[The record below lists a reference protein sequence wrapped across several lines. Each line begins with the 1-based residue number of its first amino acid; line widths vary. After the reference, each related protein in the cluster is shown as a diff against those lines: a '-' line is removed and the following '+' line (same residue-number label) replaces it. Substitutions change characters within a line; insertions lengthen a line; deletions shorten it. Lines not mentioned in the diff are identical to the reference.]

1 MTQPAIVAD
10 TAVESRAGDI
20 LLTPMALAAFWTLC
34 YQLVLVTRWPAET
47 VVWCFFAI
55 ALAGLFS
62 LTRLWAK
69 TNATPGSE
77 YRFHPSQLL
86 LCALGVACATTTLFV
101 RRPNQDDIAYF
112 HRVLAQL
119 SALDQ
124 PIFVHETS
132 VDMTAAAFSPLHL
145 ATSHEL
151 LMGLLGH
158 YLGIDPLYF
167 YQVVGPVFT
176 VFLIPFVLY
185 WCSRRL
191 GLARWPAAIG
201 ALLGITFLLL
211 NAAGPASFGQ
221 TVFGRMWQ
229 GKAVVWILLLPL
241 AICLTHRFLRLG
253 NRSDLVWLVL
263 LAIAGVGLSNTALYL
278 VPAAIGCSCLSFF
291 SVELLDGKGR
301 ETLKEQLRHCLLL
314 AIALV
319 YPIGIL
325 ALLKLNVIPKP
336 ADMRAFGAEFTA
348 WRQPLENVLGW
359 FPEYLRDTAIMVGVP
374 LLIVRGKNGLF
385 LFSYLCAVWLL
396 CLNPLLAHLWMHLL
410 GASYFRLFYLLQLPL
425 LCAMSAAAIPRLA
438 EWPRGLFK
446 DQILTITTLLVIILG
461 FFYSY
466 RILSI
471 MPRNPKIGI
480 GWKSPEDYQLLPA
493 NVSFAQAAGKYIA
506 HSKLLAPN
514 WTASCEL
521 PLLFPEMKAVAPRH
535 VAHYFANAGN
545 PEEGILR
552 SQAQAFV
559 EPQETNDPK
568 HIQWL
573 AAQFRIV
580 IESGRA
586 NAVAVPESESARVL
600 TVLQSIDPGW
610 HRVLEAGGL
619 VLMLPR
625 NAQPESPE

>member
-1 MTQPAIVAD
+1 MIQPATVAD

-20 LLTPMALAAFWTLC
+20 LLTPIALAAFWTLS

-69 TNATPGSE
+69 TNATPGSG
-77 YRFHPSQLL
+77 YRFDSCQLL
-86 LCALGVACATTTLFV
+86 LFALGLACATTTLFV

-112 HRVLAQL
+112 HRVLTQL

-145 ATSHEL
+145 ATSHEM

-167 YQVVGPVFT
+167 YQVVGPLFA

-229 GKAVVWILLLPL
+229 GKAIVWILLLPL
-241 AICLTHRFLRLG
+241 AICLTYRFLCLG

-263 LAIAGVGLSNTALYL
+263 LTIAAVGLSNTALYMM
-278 VPAAIGCSCLSFF
+278 PATIGCSCLSFF
-291 SVELLDGKGR
+291 SVEVFSEKR
-301 ETLKEQLRHCLLL
+301 RQNIRKQFYHCLLL
-314 AIALV
+314 AIPLV

-325 ALLKLNVIPKP
+325 VLLKLNVIPKP
-336 ADMRAFGAEFTA
+336 TDMRAFGPEFTA

-359 FPEYLRDTAIMVGVP
+359 FPEYLRDIAIMVGVP

-385 LFSYLCAVWLL
+385 LFSYICAVWLL
-396 CLNPLLAHLWMHLL
+396 CLNPLLGHLWMHVLA
-410 GASYFRLFYLLQLPL
+410 ASYFRLFYLLQLPL

-438 EWPRGLFK
+438 GWPRGSLK
-446 DQILTITTLLVIILG
+446 DQTLTLTTLLAVILG
-461 FFYSY
+461 FVYSY

-471 MPRNPKIGI
+471 MPRNPKVGI
-480 GWKSPEDYQLLPA
+480 GWKSPGDYQLLPA

-506 HSKLLAPN
+506 HSKLLAPC

-545 PEEGILR
+545 PEEGNLR
-552 SQAQAFV
+552 IQAQAFV
-559 EPQETNDPK
+559 EPQAINDPK
-568 HIQWL
+568 RIQWL

-580 IESGRA
+580 VESGRA

-600 TVLQSIDPGW
+600 TVLQLIDPDW

-625 NAQPESPE
+625 NADPESRE

>member
-1 MTQPAIVAD
+1 MTQPATVAD

-20 LLTPMALAAFWTLC
+20 LLTPIALAAFWTLS
-34 YQLVLVTRWPAET
+34 YQLVLVVRWPAET
-47 VVWCFFAI
+47 MLWCFFAI

-62 LTRLWAK
+62 LIRLWAR
-69 TNATPGSE
+69 TNATPGSG
-77 YRFHPSQLL
+77 YRFHPCQLL
-86 LCALGVACATTTLFV
+86 LFGLGVACATTTLFV

-145 ATSHEL
+145 ATGHEM

-167 YQVVGPVFT
+167 YQVVGPLFT

-185 WCSRRL
+185 WCARRL
-191 GLARWPAAIG
+191 GLPRWPAAIG

-229 GKAVVWILLLPL
+229 GKAIVWILLLPIAL
-241 AICLTHRFLRLG
+241 CLTYRFLRMG
-253 NRSDLVWLVL
+253 NRSDLAWLVL
-263 LAIAGVGLSNTALYL
+263 LAITAVGLSNTALYL
-278 VPAAIGCSCLSFF
+278 IPAVTGSSCVSFLT
-291 SVELLDGKGR
+291 VELLDQKRPETIGKLSR
-301 ETLKEQLRHCLLL
+301 QCLML
-314 AIALV
+314 AIPLV
-319 YPIGIL
+319 YPIAIL
-325 ALLKLNVIPKP
+325 VLLKLNVIPKP
-336 ADMRAFGAEFTA
+336 TDMRAYGAEFTA
-348 WRQPLENVLGW
+348 WREPLENVLGW

-438 EWPRGLFK
+438 EWPRGSLK
-446 DQILTITTLLVIILG
+446 AQILTIITLLVIILG

-480 GWKSPEDYQLLPA
+480 GWKSPREYQLLPA

-506 HSKLLAPN
+506 HSKLLAPS

-552 SQAQAFV
+552 SQAQVFV
-559 EPQETNDPK
+559 EPQESNDPQR
-568 HIQWL
+568 IQWL

-600 TVLQSIDPGW
+600 TVLQSVNPGW
-610 HRVLEAGGL
+610 HRALEAGGL
-619 VLMLPR
+619 VLMLPK
-625 NAQPESPE
+625 NAEPESPQ

>member
-1 MTQPAIVAD
+1 MTQPAPVAD
-10 TAVESRAGDI
+10 IAVESRAGDI
-20 LLTPMALAAFWTLC
+20 LLTPIALAAFWTLC

-69 TNATPGSE
+69 TNATPGSG

-86 LCALGVACATTTLFV
+86 LFVLGVACATTTLFV

-119 SALDQ
+119 SALGQ
-124 PIFVHETS
+124 PIFLQETS
-132 VDMTAAAFSPLHL
+132 VDMKAAAFSPLHL
-145 ATSHEL
+145 ATGHEM

-167 YQVVGPVFT
+167 YQVVGPVFS

-185 WCSRRL
+185 WCTRRL
-191 GLARWPAAIG
+191 GLGRWPAAIG

-229 GKAVVWILLLPL
+229 GKAIVWILLLPI
-241 AICLTHRFLRLG
+241 AICLTYRFLRLG

-263 LAIAGVGLSNTALYL
+263 LAIASVGLSNTALYL
-278 VPAAIGCSCLSFF
+278 IPAVVGCSCLAFLA
-291 SVELLDGKGR
+291 VELLGRKRPETIGKLSR
-301 ETLKEQLRHCLLL
+301 NCLLL
-314 AIALV
+314 AIPLV
-319 YPIGIL
+319 YPIAIL
-325 ALLKLNVIPKP
+325 VLLKLNIIPQP
-336 ADMRAFGAEFTA
+336 TDTRAFGPEFTA

-359 FPEYLRDTAIMVGVP
+359 FPEYLRDIAIMVGVP

-385 LFSYLCAVWLL
+385 LFCYVCAVWLL
-396 CLNPLLAHLWMHLL
+396 CLNPLLAHLWMRGLA
-410 GASYFRLFYLLQLPL
+410 ASYFRLFYLLQLPL
-425 LCAMSAAAIPRLA
+425 LCAMSAAAVPRLTA
-438 EWPRGLFK
+438 WPPGSRK
-446 DQILTITTLLVIILG
+446 DQILTVITLLAVVLG

-466 RILSI
+466 RILSV
-471 MPRNPKIGI
+471 MPRNPKVGI
-480 GWKSPEDYQLLPA
+480 GWKSPGEYQLLPA

-506 HSKLLAPN
+506 NSKLLAPC

-521 PLLFPEMKAVAPRH
+521 PLLFPKMKAVAPRH

-552 SQAQAFV
+552 SQAQVFV
-559 EPQETNDPK
+559 EPQESNDPK
-568 HIQWL
+568 RIQWL

-580 IESGRA
+580 IASGRA

-600 TVLQSIDPGW
+600 TMLQSIDPGW

-619 VLMLPR
+619 VLLLPK
-625 NAQPESPE
+625 NAEPASSQ

>member
-1 MTQPAIVAD
+1 MTPPAPVAD
-10 TAVESRAGDI
+10 TTVESRTGDI
-20 LLTPMALAAFWTLC
+20 LLTPIALAAFWTLS

-55 ALAGLFS
+55 TLAGLFS
-62 LTRLWAK
+62 LTRLWTK
-69 TNATPGSE
+69 TNAKPGSG

-86 LCALGVACATTTLFV
+86 LFALGVACATTTLFV

-124 PIFVHETS
+124 PIFIHETS

-151 LMGLLGH
+151 LMGLLGR

-167 YQVVGPVFT
+167 YQVIAPLFA

-185 WCSRRL
+185 WCSRQLR
-191 GLARWPAAIG
+191 LARWPAAIG

-229 GKAVVWILLLPL
+229 GKAIVWILLLPL
-241 AICLTHRFLRLG
+241 AICLTNRFLRLG
-253 NRSDLVWLVL
+253 NRSDLVWLIL
-263 LAIAGVGLSNTALYL
+263 LAIAAVGLSNTALYL
-278 VPAAIGCSCLSFF
+278 VPAAIGCSCFSFL
-291 SVELLDGKGR
+291 SVELLSGKGR
-301 ETLKEQLRHCLLL
+301 ETLKKQSRDCLLL
-314 AIALV
+314 SIPLV
-319 YPIGIL
+319 YPVAIL
-325 ALLKLNVIPKP
+325 ALLKLNVISKP
-336 ADMRAFGAEFTA
+336 TDMRAYGAEFTA
-348 WRQPLENVLGW
+348 WRQPLVNVLGW

-385 LFSYLCAVWLL
+385 LFSYVCAVWLL
-396 CLNPLLAHLWMHLL
+396 CLNPLLAHWWMHLL

-438 EWPRGLFK
+438 EWPRGSSK
-446 DQILTITTLLVIILG
+446 DQILTLATLLVIILA

-480 GWKSPEDYQLLPA
+480 GWKSPEDYQILPA
-493 NVSFAQAAGKYIA
+493 NIAFARAAGKYIE
-506 HSKLLAPN
+506 HSKLLAPS
-514 WTASCEL
+514 WPASCEL
-521 PLLFPEMKAVAPRH
+521 PLLFPQMKATAPRY

-545 PEEGILR
+545 PDEGILR

-559 EPQETNDPK
+559 ERQESNDPRR
-568 HIQWL
+568 IQWL
-573 AAQFRIV
+573 AAQFRTV
-580 IESGRA
+580 IETGRA
-586 NAVAVPESESARVL
+586 NAVAVPESESARIL
-600 TVLQSIDPGW
+600 TVLQSIDPSW

-619 VLMLPR
+619 VLMLPK
-625 NAQPESPE
+625 NAEPQSRE